1 MRVQFRRLHGD
12 AMGIG
17 LLVAL
22 VAVAILIVVFLNT
35 LFVVRQQ
42 TSGAIE
48 RFGRFVRIARS
59 GLNIKI
65 PFVERLARIL
75 DLRIQQM
82 VVKVETKT
90 KDNVF
95 VTMHI
100 AVQYF
105 VLEQNIADAFYKL
118 SNPMA
123 QIESHVLDIV
133 RGQVPKMDLDDVFEN
148 KDAIA
153 LSVKND
159 LRDSMTDFGYGIQ
172 TTLVTEIDPDQKV
185 KNAMND
191 INAAQRER
199 IAASE
204 RGEAERILLVKKAEA
219 DAQSKEL
226 QGKGLANQR
235 SAIITGLQQSV
246 ELFQKA
252 IPGTTAEDVM
262 KLVLMTQ
269 YLDTLKD
276 IGSHGKSN
284 TIFLSHSPATLNELL
299 NQITTA
305 VISGNEAGG
314 RR

>member
-1 MRVQFRRLHGD
+1 MEINFL
-12 AMGIG
+12 I
-17 LLVAL
+17 LF
-22 VAVAILIVVFLNT
+22 AVIATVVVILSFSTFFI
-35 LFVVRQQ
+35 VRQQ
-42 TSGAIE
+42 TRGAVE
-48 RFGRFVRIARS
+48 RFGRFVRIAQS
-59 GLNIKI
+59 GLNLKI
-65 PFVERLARIL
+65 PFIERVARVL

-82 VVKVETKT
+82 VVEVETKT

-105 VLEQNIADAFYKL
+105 VLEQNIFDAFYKL

-185 KNAMND
+185 KDAMND

-226 QGKGLANQR
+226 QGRGLANQR
-235 SAIITGLQQSV
+235 RAIIDGLQQSI

-252 IPGTTAEDVM
+252 IPGTGAEDVM

-284 TIFLSHSPATLNELL
+284 TIFLPHSPGTLSELM

-305 VISGNEAGG
+305 VISGSQASSKEK
-314 RR
+314 

>member
-1 MRVQFRRLHGD
+1 MDLG
-12 AMGIG
+12 
-17 LLVAL
+17 
-22 VAVAILIVVFLNT
+22 ILITVAAVFLSAIILLSNV
-35 LFVVRQQ
+35 FFIVRQQ
-42 TSGAIE
+42 TMCAVE
-48 RFGRFVRIARS
+48 RFGRFVRSARS

-65 PFVERLARIL
+65 PFIERVAKTL

-82 VVKVETKT
+82 MVKVETKT

-95 VTMHI
+95 VRMHI
-100 AVQYF
+100 AVQYY
-105 VLEQNIADAFYKL
+105 VLERNFIDAFYKL

-133 RGQVPKMDLDDVFEN
+133 RGQVPKMELDDVFEN

-153 LSVKND
+153 LRVKSD
-159 LRDSMTDFGYGIQ
+159 LQDSMTDFGYGIQ

-185 KNAMND
+185 KDAMND

-199 IAASE
+199 IAANE

-226 QGKGLANQR
+226 QGIGLANQR
-235 SAIITGLQQSV
+235 RAIIDGLQQSV

-252 IPGTTAEDVM
+252 IPNTSAEDVM

-276 IGSHGKSN
+276 IGAHGKSN
-284 TIFLSHSPATLNELL
+284 TVFLPHSPGTLNELMT
-299 NQITTA
+299 QITTA
-305 VISGNEAGG
+305 VISSQPNK
-314 RR
+314 

>member
-1 MRVQFRRLHGD
+1 MDFNY
-12 AMGIG
+12 
-17 LLVAL
+17 
-22 VAVAILIVVFLNT
+22 LIVQAVIVIGAIIVLFNT
-35 LFVVRQQ
+35 FFIVHQQ
-42 TSGAIE
+42 TISAVE
-48 RFGRFVRIARS
+48 RFGRFVRIAKS

-65 PFVERLARIL
+65 PLIERVAKTL

-82 VVKVETKT
+82 MVKVETKT

-95 VTMHI
+95 VRMHI
-100 AVQYF
+100 AVQYY
-105 VLEQNIADAFYKL
+105 VLEKNITDAFYKL
-118 SNPMA
+118 SNPIA

-133 RGQVPKMDLDDVFEN
+133 RGQVPKMELDEVFEN

-153 LSVKND
+153 LRVKHD
-159 LRDSMTDFGYGIQ
+159 LQDSMTDFGYGIQ

-185 KNAMND
+185 KDAMND

-235 SAIITGLQQSV
+235 RAIIDGLQQSV

-252 IPGTTAEDVM
+252 IPGTSAEDVM

-276 IGSHGKSN
+276 IGAHGKSN
-284 TIFLSHSPATLNELL
+284 TIFLPHSPGTLNELMT
-299 NQITTA
+299 QITTA
-305 VISGNEAGG
+305 VISAK
-314 RR
+314 

>member
-1 MRVQFRRLHGD
+1 MNLDLSFMLPV
-12 AMGIG
+12 AGII
-17 LLVAL
+17 
-22 VAVAILIVVFLNT
+22 AIIITIIDTF
-35 LFVVRQQ
+35 FIVRQQ
-42 TSGAIE
+42 TIGAIE
-48 RFGRFVRIARS
+48 RFGKFVRIAKS

-65 PFVERLARIL
+65 PLVERVARTL

-95 VTMHI
+95 VRMHI

-105 VLEQNIADAFYKL
+105 VLEKNIIDAFYRL

-133 RGQVPKMDLDDVFEN
+133 RGQVPKMHLDDVFEN

-159 LRDSMTDFGYGIQ
+159 LRDSMTDFGFGIQ

-185 KNAMND
+185 KDAMND

-199 IAASE
+199 IAANE
-204 RGEAERILLVKKAEA
+204 RGEAERIVLVKKAEA

-235 SAIITGLQQSV
+235 RAIIDGLQQSV

-252 IPGTTAEDVM
+252 VPKTAAEDVM

-269 YLDTLKD
+269 YLDTLKE
-276 IGSHGKSN
+276 IGAHGKSN
-284 TIFLSHSPATLNELL
+284 TLFLSHSPGSLTELM
-299 NQITTA
+299 NQITAA
-305 VISGNEAGG
+305 VISANHNEPKA
-314 RR
+314 

>member
-1 MRVQFRRLHGD
+1 MDMSFSVIFIVI
-12 AMGIG
+12 GIFF
-17 LLVAL
+17 
-22 VAVAILIVVFLNT
+22 VFLVLSNT
-35 LFVVRQQ
+35 FFTIRQQ

-48 RFGRFVRIARS
+48 RFGRFMRISHS
-59 GLNIKI
+59 GLNVKI
-65 PFVERLARIL
+65 PFVERVARVL

-95 VTMHI
+95 VRMHI

-105 VLEQNIADAFYKL
+105 VLEKNMVDAFYKL

-133 RGQVPKMDLDDVFEN
+133 RGQVPKMHLDDVFEN

-159 LRDSMTDFGYGIQ
+159 LRDSMTDFGFGIQ

-185 KNAMND
+185 KDAMND

-199 IAASE
+199 IAANE
-204 RGEAERILLVKKAEA
+204 RGEAERIILVKKAEA

-235 SAIITGLQQSV
+235 RAIVDGLQQSV

-252 IPGTTAEDVM
+252 VPGTSAEDVM

-269 YLDTLKD
+269 YLDTLKE
-276 IGSHGKSN
+276 IGAHGKSN
-284 TIFLSHSPATLNELL
+284 TIFLSHSPGTLNELM

-305 VISGNEAGG
+305 VISSNQSSGT
-314 RR
+314 